1 MVRSKIQKDFMKMLK
16 NVKKVGAKSAKS
28 TITLY
33 AVLVLAVMNLF
44 VLINKQD
51 NESLFLFLVIS
62 AIVYMKT
69 NNMVIVLLVPLLTV
83 NLLIYL
89 RALLMNRREGFSSDE
104 IKLKRFV
111 NFVIQNADDKPE
123 KEDKDGKT
131 FYDDFV
137 KPVLEIEELVPD
149 NLKNVSVK
157 DMKKIILLFGE
168 LNQTNESDSKY
179 IKKMLK
185 AFNEKFE
192 DSESE
197 SRKESFTFF
206 EGYED
211 EEDDEEYDD
220 EEEDDEE
227 EVDEEEVDEEEDD
240 LED

>member
-1 MVRSKIQKDFMKMLK
+1 MLK
-16 NVKKVGAKSAKS
+16 NVKKVGVKSMKS
-28 TITLY
+28 SVTLY
-33 AVLVLAVMNLF
+33 AVLVLAVIDLF

-69 NNMVIVLLVPLLTV
+69 NNMIVVLLVPLLTV

-111 NFVIQNADDKPE
+111 NFVIQNADDKP
-123 KEDKDGKT
+123 KKGDKDGKA

-137 KPVLEIEELVPD
+137 EPVLKIEELDPD
-149 NLKNVSVK
+149 NLKNISVK
-157 DMKKIILLFGE
+157 DMKKIMLLFKE
-168 LNQTNESDSKY
+168 LNQTDDSDSEY
-179 IKKMLK
+179 VNKMLS

-192 DSESE
+192 YL
-197 SRKESFTFF
+197 KEPFTIL

-211 EEDDEEYDD
+211 EEDDEEVD
-220 EEEDDEE
+220 EDEIDEE
-227 EVDEEEVDEEEDD
+227 EVDE
-240 LED
+240 

>member
-1 MVRSKIQKDFMKMLK
+1 MVRSKIQKDLIKMLK
-16 NVKKVGAKSAKS
+16 NVKKVGAKSMKS
-28 TITLY
+28 TVTLY
-33 AVLVLAVMNLF
+33 AVLVLAVINLF

-104 IKLKRFV
+104 INLKRFV
-111 NFVIQNADDKPE
+111 KFVIQNADNKPE
-123 KEDKDGKT
+123 KDDKDGKT
-131 FYDDFV
+131 FYVDFV
-137 KPVLEIEELVPD
+137 KPVLEIEDLDPN
-149 NLKNVSVK
+149 NLKKVSVN
-157 DMKKIILLFGE
+157 DMEKIISLFGK

-185 AFNEKFE
+185 KFNEKFD
-192 DSESE
+192 DS
-197 SRKESFTFF
+197 KEPFTIL

-211 EEDDEEYDD
+211 EEDDEEEVDD
-220 EEEDDEE
+220 EEIDEE
-227 EVDEEEVDEEEDD
+227 EVDEEEEEE
-240 LED
+240 EEE